1 MAKKIVTSL
10 GETPLSTKKVAKMP
24 KMASTIDPTKLDQNR
39 FSQIQR
45 MESGDSSIKIILFAI
60 SIIVVG
66 VLLVLFI
73 KNAST
78 GNQVTTTS
86 APESNPVVSNTN
98 NYYVISTT
106 KKADATAVKATEDDQ
121 YTDSATLSG
130 GDSTLELSNISL
142 SKIIYTSYTSFDRI
156 VFDLTSISGKLPKFM
171 VEYDSLKNMLIVS
184 LPNLTNI
191 ESELKKDVTIGG
203 LVKEIRFDSVNSRH
217 LIYLSENFKYN
228 VFIDGT
234 DLIIDVKAN
243 STEVTPTPEVTAT
256 PVVTPTPSPV
266 ATDTN
271 KPEAPF
277 YDNEFSQNTQYISS
291 NVTGNTIN
299 TSTFTIEDT
308 GTYFEIALL
317 AKGFTG
323 EQYNPNV
330 KAYLTTKSSVNYLVI
345 EVENIQTTFMN
356 NAGSPYYQNISAT
369 KIQENIGVNMSA
381 ANFVN
386 MAFVSL
392 SNGKAK
398 YEIELK
404 KKADYKIKV
413 DSIDVL
419 GQNSQGLIIQIK
431 D

>member
-10 GETPLSTKKVAKMP
+10 GETPLSAKKVAKMP

-45 MESGDSSIKIILFAI
+45 MESGESSIKIILFAI

-66 VLLVLFI
+66 VFLVLFI
-73 KNAST
+73 KNSST
-78 GNQVTTTS
+78 VNKTTETP
-86 APESNPVVSNTN
+86 APESNPVAVNTN

-106 KKADATAVKATEDDQ
+106 KKADSTATRATEEDQ
-121 YTDSATLSG
+121 YTDSATLAG
-130 GDSTLELSNISL
+130 GDSSLDLSNISL
-142 SKIIYTSYTSFDRI
+142 SKIIYTAYTSFDRI
-156 VFDLTSISGKLPKFM
+156 VFDLTSISGKLPKFL
-171 VEYDSLKNMLIVS
+171 VEYDSLKDTLIVS

-191 ESELKKDVTIGG
+191 ESELKKDVTVGG
-203 LVKEIRFDSVNSRH
+203 LVKEIRFDTVNSRH
-217 LIYLSENFKYN
+217 LIYLSESFKYN
-228 VFIDGT
+228 VFVDGT

-345 EVENIQTTFMN
+345 EVENTQTTFMN

-369 KIQENIGVNMSA
+369 KIQENIGVNMAA

-392 SNGKAK
+392 NNGKAT

-404 KKADYKIKV
+404 KKSDYKIKV
-413 DSIDVL
+413 DKVDVL